1 MRARLKASRRV
12 FATSPSYVLPKNMVG
27 FSGLDVTRA
36 QYTDSYNSLREHRRH
51 RPTWPHWPHAIPMLF
66 GMFFVVP
73 LVTHQLTRLIPDIVD
88 ELRNKP
94 QAGRT
99 ALDLRAQ
106 VVAQAQ

>member
-1 MRARLKASRRV
+1 
-12 FATSPSYVLPKNMVG
+12 
-27 FSGLDVTRA
+27 
-36 QYTDSYNSLREHRRH
+36 
-51 RPTWPHWPHAIPMLF
+51 MLF

-73 LVTHQLTRLIPDIVD
+73 LVTHQLTRLITDTVD

-99 ALDLRAQ
+99 ALDLLAQ